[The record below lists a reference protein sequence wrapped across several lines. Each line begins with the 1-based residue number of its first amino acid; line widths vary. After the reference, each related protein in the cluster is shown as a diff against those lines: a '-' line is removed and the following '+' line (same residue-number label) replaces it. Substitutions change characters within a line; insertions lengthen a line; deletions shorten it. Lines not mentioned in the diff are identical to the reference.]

1 MSSPGV
7 SIGCDVPGVGRLLFS
22 IPEALMFQAVQ
33 FIERREDPEPA
44 ETVLGDFDDE
54 TLAVESA
61 RAAKKAFKTTGSQD
75 YAWWIVRRKG
85 ARLAEFIA
93 DSTSDKEFVL
103 DLGSGE
109 LVEVT

>member
-1 MSSPGV
+1 
-7 SIGCDVPGVGRLLFS
+7 
-22 IPEALMFQAVQ
+22 MFQAVQ
-33 FIERREDPEPA
+33 FIERREGPEPT

-54 TLAVESA
+54 TQAVERA
-61 RAAKKAFKTTGSQD
+61 RAAKEAFKVSGSKD

-85 ARLAEFIA
+85 AQLAEFIA

>member
-1 MSSPGV
+1 
-7 SIGCDVPGVGRLLFS
+7 
-22 IPEALMFQAVQ
+22 MFQAVQ
-33 FIERREDPEPA
+33 FIERRDEPEPT

-54 TLAVESA
+54 TRAVEKA
-61 RAAKKAFKTTGSQD
+61 RAAKVAFKTTGSKD

-93 DSTSDKEFVL
+93 DSTSDKEFIL